1 MSVSKAIV
9 ERIKSLINE
18 GTPLSHAVKK
28 QFGYTFKEEQDAEGW
43 LTSAAHIVELI
54 IRDPTNAYRMKC
66 LSLVASSQVKI
77 GRREGVTKEHVGSMI
92 GVLENLMRD
101 IDAGLIASLADRVRA
116 EVFDEFLD
124 HAEAYHKEGRKESGV
139 IAGVV
144 FEDTMRRIAQK
155 HRADDPKID
164 TIITNLVKKDVFTE
178 VKAKRARAAADV
190 RTKATHA
197 RWSEFDLSD
206 VQTCIGFTRE
216 LIANH
221 LD

>member
-1 MSVSKAIV
+1 
-9 ERIKSLINE
+9 
-18 GTPLSHAVKK
+18 
-28 QFGYTFKEEQDAEGW
+28 
-43 LTSAAHIVELI
+43 
-54 IRDPTNAYRMKC
+54 
-66 LSLVASSQVKI
+66 
-77 GRREGVTKEHVGSMI
+77 
-92 GVLENLMRD
+92 MRD